1 MAFVK
6 EINPSSEDSHQTSPG
21 YVLTF
26 LRWSNRST
34 FYYKTIASSQEVRR
48 PLVVYNDAINVK
60 VTNSKAALTPTMT
73 AVLKA
78 GDINYSTAIHP
89 GDFIL
94 VNMLNWESDAELVRN
109 RAISLQPINR
119 YEDGFKGVF
128 KVQNVVR
135 NVSVDPK
142 TGTKSQVFT
151 ITGAGFTEFNNV
163 INYNPAIV
171 SAFSQAGTSLYQNQI
186 GNEFA
191 NLLKAKVNIQDITRI
206 LFKILLGQSRKTSK
220 IKEVQN
226 YGNTHFKVPSDLG
239 RLLGVNE
246 ATYAVDVFNF
256 IIGIWKKTTNIPS
269 DPTYKNFNQSMSKIT
284 GDKNFYETGTPI
296 QGVKEVKLEDWNQ
309 KTAWSI
315 LMGYS
320 NQTLNEMYTTY
331 RLSPDGDRVM
341 PTVVL
346 RQKPFNNLHYRAESE
361 YPVSNH
367 LEMPR
372 WKISSDLLKS
382 LQLSKNEAA
391 RFNFVQVFTQ
401 TIPGIQKTSQAFQ
414 IAAGN
419 FQFDKGDIER
429 NGLRPYIKSSPFNF
443 LSQKDLKEKAV
454 PWSKIVTDWII
465 DGHLRESGTLT
476 FVGLQ
481 DPISVGDNLEFD
493 GVVYHIEAISHDMSV
508 APSGI
513 KTFKTTLT
521 VSHGI
526 DKRSNK
532 VGPVYPEMEHT
543 DAHTKNIEDFK
554 FERINPGISD
564 TQNIIGR
571 VDGEEVNETKQK
583 SFTDP
588 TVRSNRR
595 D

>member
-269 DPTYKNFNQSMSKIT
+269 DPTYKNFNQGISKIT

-346 RQKPFNNLHYRAESE
+346 RQKPLNNLHYRAESE

>member
-1 MAFVK
+1 
-6 EINPSSEDSHQTSPG
+6 
-21 YVLTF
+21 
-26 LRWSNRST
+26 
-34 FYYKTIASSQEVRR
+34 
-48 PLVVYNDAINVK
+48 
-60 VTNSKAALTPTMT
+60 
-73 AVLKA
+73 
-78 GDINYSTAIHP
+78 
-89 GDFIL
+89 
-94 VNMLNWESDAELVRN
+94 
-109 RAISLQPINR
+109 
-119 YEDGFKGVF
+119 
-128 KVQNVVR
+128 
-135 NVSVDPK
+135 
-142 TGTKSQVFT
+142 
-151 ITGAGFTEFNNV
+151 
-163 INYNPAIV
+163 
-171 SAFSQAGTSLYQNQI
+171 
-186 GNEFA
+186 
-191 NLLKAKVNIQDITRI
+191 
-206 LFKILLGQSRKTSK
+206 
-220 IKEVQN
+220 
-226 YGNTHFKVPSDLG
+226 
-239 RLLGVNE
+239 
-246 ATYAVDVFNF
+246 
-256 IIGIWKKTTNIPS
+256 
-269 DPTYKNFNQSMSKIT
+269 MSKIT

-465 DGHLRESGTLT
+465 DGHLRESGTLN
-476 FVGLQ
+476 FFGIQ

>member
-206 LFKILLGQSRKTSK
+206 LFKILLGQSRKTSE

-346 RQKPFNNLHYRAESE
+346 RQKPLNNLHYRAESE
-361 YPVSNH
+361 YSVSNH

>member
-346 RQKPFNNLHYRAESE
+346 RQKPLNNLHYRAESE

-443 LSQKDLKEKAV
+443 LSQKDLKVRAV